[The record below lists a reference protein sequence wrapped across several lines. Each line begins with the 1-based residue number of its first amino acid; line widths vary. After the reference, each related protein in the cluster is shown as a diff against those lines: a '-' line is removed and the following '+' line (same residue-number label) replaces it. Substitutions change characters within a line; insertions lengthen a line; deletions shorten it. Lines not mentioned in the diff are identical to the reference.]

1 LVLYSGTRTFAILNL
16 FYFMF
21 IFLLLL
27 HMSPQPTEQ
36 RRSKRVAGIQAVP
49 IFVDYE
55 TSGKISLGGA
65 GDSILFIG
73 KKNQANVDSYVKTEL
88 VDDKSSKFKTTKE
101 LSLKDVTNND
111 DVDNGADDDDALFV
125 SSLNSLA
132 STCDP
137 LSTLMSSSSISSSSK
152 DYIAK
157 INSLSIKESN
167 VAKVC
172 SDRAYSITVLPSSS
186 AIVAVVGDKSGNLG
200 IWNYSSQHL

>member
-1 LVLYSGTRTFAILNL
+1 MRTFAILNL

-88 VDDKSSKFKTTKE
+88 VDDKSSKFKATKE

-111 DVDNGADDDDALFV
+111 DVDNGADDDSLFV